1 MTVPAAP
8 PGAGRR
14 PLAHLC
20 DIGDLDRASALA
32 LLDRAQALHDVALG
46 RSPARTT
53 LAGRTV
59 VNLFFENSTRTRIS
73 FSLAARR
80 LGADVVDF
88 HAQTSST
95 GKGESLLDTWA
106 TLRAM
111 GCDAFIVRHPQDDAA
126 SLLAN
131 RIRQR
136 EGPGCAPVINAGSG
150 RRAHPTQALLDALT
164 IRQHKGALER
174 LRVAIIGD
182 IRNSRVA
189 RSNLELLSLLGVG
202 ELRVAAPAQLQ
213 ADDLP
218 ASVQRYPAMEP
229 ALAGADVVMMLR
241 LQRERMAATEFADGQ
256 AYFRHWGLDTRRL
269 ALAAPDAIVM
279 HPGPINR
286 GVEIAS
292 EIADGPQSVILDQ
305 VGNGVALRMAVL
317 EMLLSGHTPA
327 P

>member
-106 TLRAM
+106 TLRHGLRCLHRPPSA
-111 GCDAFIVRHPQDDAA
+111 GRAA
-126 SLLAN
+126 SSAN